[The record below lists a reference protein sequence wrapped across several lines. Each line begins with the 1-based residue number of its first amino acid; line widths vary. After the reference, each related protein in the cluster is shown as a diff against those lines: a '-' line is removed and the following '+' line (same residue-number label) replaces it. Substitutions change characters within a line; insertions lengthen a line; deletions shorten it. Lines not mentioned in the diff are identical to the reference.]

1 MGRALATVLDRLV
14 PQGIP
19 LVPSVEGAEGTM
31 LTRGRFTQG
40 ADGVIPTGWQAIL
53 TGGATYT
60 RVARTDSIRGNW
72 FQVTKGSEST
82 STGIRSNV
90 SLLSDFGVVPG
101 DTLEAALEFQVSGM
115 NPSPTL
121 KGNPGLVIQYLDNA
135 NTNIS
140 SNTFMNVV
148 TTDDIAT
155 SDRSGM
161 YYLRSVV
168 PATASITKVALT
180 FSMYATGVYRFD
192 RALLRKAL

>member
-1 MGRALATVLDRLV
+1 
-14 PQGIP
+14 
-19 LVPSVEGAEGTM
+19 
-31 LTRGRFTQG
+31 
-40 ADGVIPTGWQAIL
+40 
-53 TGGATYT
+53 
-60 RVARTDSIRGNW
+60 VARTDSIRGNW

-168 PATASITKVALT
+168 PATVRAAPHKTPTQQRETTIFRKMGCVTGLVRNCLGKGTEGFPMSTRRRCRKQTKPLGTDTKQRV
-180 FSMYATGVYRFD
+180 S
-192 RALLRKAL
+192 